1 VVLFALKVGNMKNI
15 MIVILLLIIV
25 AGGAYYL
32 GKMQQKPEQVLK
44 ATSSPEPTVLNMITS
59 APSSTA
65 VPQASP
71 TASLNWKIYTN
82 NKSGFSI
89 KYPTTLN
96 LTDSEFTTWF
106 TFEPYPTGEVQPPL
120 ETIMISYMKE
130 LAAFKPLFDAKTDDD
145 VIAAHNAID
154 VKVTKIKNLKFG
166 SYDAVEYIRDGITPP
181 KSGLGRGPI
190 GYEHNFVVK
199 KGNTEFIRFTNTTME
214 VEKTKQR
221 DAIFNEMMS
230 SLQFK

>member
-15 MIVILLLIIV
+15 MIVILLLILV

-32 GKMQQKPEQVLK
+32 GKMQQKPEQVIH
-44 ATSSPEPTVLNMITS
+44 ATNSPVATAYDMVIATPLSTTEP
-59 APSSTA
+59 
-65 VPQASP
+65 QESP
-71 TASLNWKIYTN
+71 TAALNWKTYTN

-89 KYPTTLN
+89 KYPTTLS

-106 TFEPYPTGEVQPPL
+106 TFEPYPSGEVQPL
-120 ETIMISYMKE
+120 ETITISYMKE
-130 LAAFKPLFDAKTDDD
+130 LAAFKPLFDAKAGDD

-154 VKVTKIKNLKFG
+154 VKVTKIKNLKLG
-166 SYDAVEYIRDGITPP
+166 SYDAVEYIRDGITTP

-199 KGNTEFIRFTNTTME
+199 KGNTEFIRFTNTTMD

-221 DAIFNEMMS
+221 DAIFNEMMTT
-230 SLQFK
+230 LEFK